1 MNRNLTDLSNPLNHF
16 QDGAQQWLNMPS
28 EIQRN
33 MFQDDLSDNITPNR
47 ADTRSPLNIEVL
59 QSNNNETKVYKSL
72 LNKPVS
78 MPENLQ
84 IDTSSMEDDQSEQ

>member
-1 MNRNLTDLSNPLNHF
+1 
-16 QDGAQQWLNMPS
+16 MPS

-47 ADTRSPLNIEVL
+47 ADTKSPLNIEVL